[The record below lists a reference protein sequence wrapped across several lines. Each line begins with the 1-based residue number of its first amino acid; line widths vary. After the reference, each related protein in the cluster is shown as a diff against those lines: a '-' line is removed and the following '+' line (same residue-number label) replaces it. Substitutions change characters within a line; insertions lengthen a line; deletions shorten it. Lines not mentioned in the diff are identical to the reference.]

1 MKRKSKI
8 KTKKSAADMAFD
20 SVNLIFLGLFAIAC
34 IYPFYY
40 ILINSV
46 SNNKLVEL
54 GKIVLLPKGI
64 HFNNFSDVLKI
75 QGLNHAVFISVA
87 RTVVGTC
94 ISILSCT
101 VLGYAMT
108 RQELWHRKF
117 WYRFMIVTMYFGAGL
132 IPGYLNIKR
141 LGLMNTFGV
150 YVVPCLIG
158 PYNMILVKT
167 YIESIPQ
174 SLEESA
180 LMDGAGYLTRL
191 MRIIVPLSKPI
202 LATIVL
208 FSVVGQ
214 WNAYMDT
221 VLYTSGTRLQT
232 LQSILYQYLNS
243 SRQLAEMITKSG
255 MVSEQMLMQSANL
268 QSARHTMTMVTI
280 SPILMVYPFIQR
292 YYVKGVMIG
301 AVKG

>member
-1 MKRKSKI
+1 MDNVAARKKKRGM
-8 KTKKSAADMAFD
+8 ADRLFD
-20 SVNLIFLGLFAIAC
+20 ILNATLLGLFALAC

-40 ILINSV
+40 ILINSL
-46 SNNKLVEL
+46 SDNKLVEL
-54 GKIVLLPKGI
+54 GKIVFLPRGI
-64 HFNNFSDVLKI
+64 HLNNFSDVLKI
-75 QGLNHAVFISVA
+75 QGLPHAVFISLA

-94 ISILSCT
+94 IALLSCT

-117 WYRFMIVTMYFGAGL
+117 WYRFLIVTMYFGAGL

-150 YVVPCLIG
+150 YVIPCLIG

-180 LMDGAGYLTRL
+180 LMDGAGFLKRLTR
-191 MRIIVPLSKPI
+191 IVVPLAKPI
-202 LATIVL
+202 LATIIL
-208 FSVVGQ
+208 FSIVGQ

-243 SRQLAEMITKSG
+243 ARQLADMMKKGGRVSGEMV
-255 MVSEQMLMQSANL
+255 MQMTNL

-280 SPILMVYPFIQR
+280 FPILLVYPFIQR

>member
-1 MKRKSKI
+1 MDNVAARKKKRGM
-8 KTKKSAADMAFD
+8 ADRLFD
-20 SVNLIFLGLFAIAC
+20 ILNATLLGLFALAC

-40 ILINSV
+40 ILINSL
-46 SNNKLVEL
+46 SDNKLVEL
-54 GKIVLLPKGI
+54 GKIVFLPRGI
-64 HFNNFSDVLKI
+64 HLNNFSDVLKI
-75 QGLNHAVFISVA
+75 QGLPHAVFISLA

-94 ISILSCT
+94 IALLSCT

-117 WYRFMIVTMYFGAGL
+117 WYRFLIVTMYFGAGL

-150 YVVPCLIG
+150 YVIPCLIG

-180 LMDGAGYLTRL
+180 LMDGAGYLKRLTR
-191 MRIIVPLSKPI
+191 IVVPLSKPI
-202 LATIVL
+202 LATIIL
-208 FSVVGQ
+208 FSIVGQ

-243 SRQLAEMITKSG
+243 ARQLADMMKKGIGGNGHADDQPAERPPHHDHG
-255 MVSEQMLMQSANL
+255 HHLPHSAGL
-268 QSARHTMTMVTI
+268 SLHPALLRQGRHDRGREGLT
-280 SPILMVYPFIQR
+280 
-292 YYVKGVMIG
+292 
-301 AVKG
+301 

>member
-1 MKRKSKI
+1 MGKAVTGKKKRGM
-8 KTKKSAADMAFD
+8 ADRLFD
-20 SVNLIFLGLFAIAC
+20 IVNVVLLGLFALVC

-40 ILINSV
+40 ILINSL

-54 GKIVLLPKGI
+54 GKIVFLPQGI
-64 HFNNFSDVLKI
+64 HFNNFRDVLEI
-75 QGLNHAVFISVA
+75 QGLNHAVFISLA
-87 RTVVGTC
+87 RTTVGTC
-94 ISILSCT
+94 ITLLSCT

-117 WYRFMIVTMYFGAGL
+117 WYRFLIVTMYFGAGL

-150 YVVPCLIG
+150 YVIPCLVG

-180 LMDGAGYLTRL
+180 LMDGAGYLKRLTR
-191 MRIIVPLSKPI
+191 IVVPLSKPI
-202 LATIVL
+202 LATIIL
-208 FSVVGQ
+208 FSLVGQ

-243 SRQLAEMITKSG
+243 ARQLADMMKKGGRVSGEMVMHMT
-255 MVSEQMLMQSANL
+255 NL

>member
-1 MKRKSKI
+1 MGKAVTGKKKRGM
-8 KTKKSAADMAFD
+8 ADRLFD
-20 SVNLIFLGLFAIAC
+20 IVNVVLLGLFALVC

-40 ILINSV
+40 ILINSL

-54 GKIVLLPKGI
+54 GKIVFLPQGI
-64 HFNNFSDVLKI
+64 HFNNFRDVLEI
-75 QGLNHAVFISVA
+75 QGLNHAVFISLA
-87 RTVVGTC
+87 RTTVGTC
-94 ISILSCT
+94 ITLLSCT

-117 WYRFMIVTMYFGAGL
+117 WYRFLIVTMYFGAGL
-132 IPGYLNIKR
+132 IPSYLNIKR

-150 YVVPCLIG
+150 YVIPCLVG

-180 LMDGAGYLTRL
+180 LMDGAGYLKRLTR
-191 MRIIVPLSKPI
+191 IVVPLSKPI
-202 LATIVL
+202 LATIIL
-208 FSVVGQ
+208 FSLVGQ

-243 SRQLAEMITKSG
+243 ARQLADMMKKGGRVSGEMVMHMT
-255 MVSEQMLMQSANL
+255 NL

>member
-1 MKRKSKI
+1 MGKAVTGKKKRGM
-8 KTKKSAADMAFD
+8 ADRLFD
-20 SVNLIFLGLFAIAC
+20 IVNVVLLGLFALVC

-40 ILINSV
+40 ILINSL

-54 GKIVLLPKGI
+54 GKIVFLPQGI
-64 HFNNFSDVLKI
+64 HFNNFRDVLEI
-75 QGLNHAVFISVA
+75 QGLSHAVFISLA
-87 RTVVGTC
+87 RTIVGTC
-94 ISILSCT
+94 ITLLSCT

-117 WYRFMIVTMYFGAGL
+117 WYRFLIVTMYFGAGL

-150 YVVPCLIG
+150 YVIPCLVG

-180 LMDGAGYLTRL
+180 LMDGAGYLKRLTR
-191 MRIIVPLSKPI
+191 IVVPLSKPI
-202 LATIVL
+202 LATVIL
-208 FSVVGQ
+208 FSLVGQ

-243 SRQLAEMITKSG
+243 ARQLADMMKKGGRVSGEMVMHMT
-255 MVSEQMLMQSANL
+255 NL